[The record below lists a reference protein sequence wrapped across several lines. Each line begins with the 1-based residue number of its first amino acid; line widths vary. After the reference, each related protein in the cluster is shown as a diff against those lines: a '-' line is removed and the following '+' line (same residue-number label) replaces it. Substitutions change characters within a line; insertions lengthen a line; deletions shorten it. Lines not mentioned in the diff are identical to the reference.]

1 LATTALSNDVTVK
14 INKTGGIILA
24 VSDVNLPS
32 STNAKLIF
40 VSGCINTK
48 IYDYELFVANPS
60 TFSVLNASASS
71 HVVGRMKRAT
81 NQLFTAYEFPVSD
94 NETQWAKASITP
106 SSSDLTNWSVE
117 FISPNSFSSSG
128 LTPGVIDVVSN
139 YYWNI
144 SKSGISDMAY
154 LQLFYNGLTQS
165 TVAQASQLKVLR
177 LNNDVWQNLGG
188 TPLTGSVENNLG
200 TSGGA
205 APLDPISSF
214 GQFAIGGILNT
225 LPVSILYFT
234 GKANPDANVLQWM
247 VACSSNNGV
256 EFSVEKSLD
265 GTRFESAHQF
275 FAQSNQCNTEF
286 KYEDRHIT
294 SGTVFYRIKM
304 KDSDWKFS
312 YSQVV
317 PLTRSKAMF
326 GITNLYPNPYHVG
339 KLNISVVSA
348 QAETGTLQ
356 VIDLFGRKL
365 MNKLVMLSAGENI
378 ILLQGENW
386 PNATYRVVLT
396 SRSGSVTVASLV
408 KK

>member
-1 LATTALSNDVTVK
+1 
-14 INKTGGIILA
+14 
-24 VSDVNLPS
+24 
-32 STNAKLIF
+32 
-40 VSGCINTK
+40 
-48 IYDYELFVANPS
+48 
-60 TFSVLNASASS
+60 
-71 HVVGRMKRAT
+71 
-81 NQLFTAYEFPVSD
+81 
-94 NETQWAKASITP
+94 
-106 SSSDLTNWSVE
+106 
-117 FISPNSFSSSG
+117 
-128 LTPGVIDVVSN
+128 
-139 YYWNI
+139 
-144 SKSGISDMAY
+144 
-154 LQLFYNGLTQS
+154 
-165 TVAQASQLKVLR
+165 
-177 LNNDVWQNLGG
+177 
-188 TPLTGSVENNLG
+188 
-200 TSGGA
+200 
-205 APLDPISSF
+205 
-214 GQFAIGGILNT
+214 T

-256 EFSVEKSLD
+256 EFSVEKSLV

-294 SGTVFYRIKM
+294 SGNVFYRIKM
-304 KDSDWKFS
+304 KDSDGKFS

-339 KLNISVVSA
+339 NVNISVVSS

-365 MNKLVMLSAGENI
+365 MNKQVMLSAGENI

-396 SRSGSVTVASLV
+396 SRSGRVTVASLV